1 MRFSGLCLAL
11 NIALGLVAALPGIA
25 GAEDPVRAAQTT
37 IASQI
42 SAFLHDDDRT
52 AYSFASPD
60 IKAVFPDSESFLV
73 MVRKTYAP
81 VYRPANYAFGRVRT
95 TDDGA
100 RVFQEVLISALDGK
114 NWAAF
119 YELIR
124 QPDGRYAVNGVRVA
138 RDLINQ
144 GL

>member
-1 MRFSGLCLAL
+1 MRFSGLCVAL
-11 NIALGLVAALPGIA
+11 TVLSFLPVAARA
-25 GAEDPVRAAQTT
+25 DDPVRAAQAT

-42 SAFLHDDDRT
+42 AAFLHDDDKA
-52 AYSFASPD
+52 AYAFASPD

-73 MVRKTYAP
+73 MVRKAYAP
-81 VYRPANYAFGRVRT
+81 VYRPANYAFGRART
-95 TDDGA
+95 TDEGA
-100 RVFQEVLISALDGK
+100 KVFQEVLISSLDGK

-119 YELIR
+119 YEMIR

-138 RDLINQ
+138 RDLVNQ